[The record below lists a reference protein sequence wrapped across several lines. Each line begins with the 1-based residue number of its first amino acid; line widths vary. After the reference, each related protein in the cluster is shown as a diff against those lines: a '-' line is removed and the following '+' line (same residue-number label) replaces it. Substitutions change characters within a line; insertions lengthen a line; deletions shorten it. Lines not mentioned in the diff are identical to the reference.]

1 MLPDFFPPS
10 IAVPIHLLG
19 HFHVF
24 FSIFLLQPALVWS
37 FQGCEVPCLL
47 LGGRR
52 QRQQQVTNRHITASL
67 PLFL

>member
-1 MLPDFFPPS
+1 MNAIESSDWT
-10 IAVPIHLLG
+10 V
-19 HFHVF
+19 
-24 FSIFLLQPALVWS
+24 LQTALVWS